1 MAKKL
6 ISVLAASVIL
16 LVGCYE
22 ENDAT
27 ISYSQ
32 IPVCSIEAEFDQYAV
47 MKYVVNRDIII
58 PALEQKFI
66 PQGIAYWVKKDWL
79 ILSGYYRPEEK
90 GASATL
96 LAVNAT
102 TGKLEGAYSVSDR
115 SGEKIEGHFSGIAV
129 AEKDLYLTHGTYL
142 LQIPLRSLELPSNR
156 GKLFV
161 ARKHK
166 IGIKDGS
173 CNYSDDILWVCEHYR
188 EADIQFDNRTPGYG
202 RMVGYRMDRS
212 GSPVPYCIFLVP
224 EKVQGTTFAS
234 DGKLVLSTSYGRT
247 NASEIFVYDD
257 PRAYT
262 PDGYALVEEHEVPV
276 WILNNATMKLSA
288 PPMSEGCCTV
298 GNSIYLLFE
307 SAAYYYRAFDP
318 HNRSVDPTDRVW
330 KIQLS

>member
-173 CNYSDDILWVCEHYR
+173 CNYSDRSRNGSYINGKALKGGGSVLFSNSMFKPAPDAIRITDNDNVHFVNCYR
-188 EADIQFDNRTPGYG
+188 RDTGES
-202 RMVGYRMDRS
+202 VG
-212 GSPVPYCIFLVP
+212 V
-224 EKVQGTTFAS
+224 
-234 DGKLVLSTSYGRT
+234 
-247 NASEIFVYDD
+247 
-257 PRAYT
+257 
-262 PDGYALVEEHEVPV
+262 
-276 WILNNATMKLSA
+276 
-288 PPMSEGCCTV
+288 
-298 GNSIYLLFE
+298 
-307 SAAYYYRAFDP
+307 
-318 HNRSVDPTDRVW
+318 
-330 KIQLS
+330 